1 MRYLAVDYGDKRTGL
16 AVCDAAGTLATPYAV
31 IDTQNAAHLI
41 EQIAQIASKE
51 GIEAIVLGLPLN
63 MDGTEGSRAKRT
75 RAFGQTLS
83 ARLNLPTEYHD
94 ERMSSYIADSFF
106 APGQMTRDEKKKRMD
121 AVAAAVILQ
130 SFLAHRCT
138 AKPVMYRPVIRCVA
152 DAAAMAE
159 RAAAEFVAAA
169 QDAVAQR
176 GMFYAA
182 ISGGK
187 TPRLF
192 FERLAQPDVSSQ
204 IPWDKTCLFWADERC
219 VPPDETESNYRLA
232 LETFLSKV
240 PIPPSQIFRVHG
252 EYEDC
257 ALAADAYESQIQ
269 AVFDLQER
277 QCPVFDLI
285 VLGLGQDGHIASLLP
300 GDPSV
305 SIMDRLTWPV
315 YHDTRLNR
323 VTLTPPVLQNARR
336 LLVLVAGQD
345 KAEIAHQ
352 LFSAPP
358 DTSRFPAY
366 VLWPVLERVLWLLD
380 AAASASMRKFTGAVQ
395 DGMP

>member
-31 IDTQNAAHLI
+31 IETQNAAHLI
-41 EQIAQIASKE
+41 EQIAQIAAKE

-63 MDGTEGSRAKRT
+63 MDGTEGARAKRT

-83 ARLNLPTEYHD
+83 ARLDLPVEFHD

-130 SFLAHRCT
+130 SFLAHRRT
-138 AKPVMYRPVIRCVA
+138 AKPTMYRPVIRCVA

-159 RAAAEFVAAA
+159 RAAAEFAAAA
-169 QDAVAQR
+169 QEAVVQR
-176 GMFYAA
+176 GVFYVA

-192 FERLAQPDVSSQ
+192 FERLARLGIASQ
-204 IPWDKTCLFWADERC
+204 CPWDKTYLFWADERC
-219 VPPDETESNYRLA
+219 VPPDSPDSNYRLA
-232 LETFLSKV
+232 LEAFLSKV
-240 PIPPSQIFRVHG
+240 PIPPSQVFRVHG
-252 EYEDC
+252 EYDDC
-257 ALAADAYESQIQ
+257 ALAADAYESQLQ
-269 AVFDLQER
+269 AVFDLQEG
-277 QCPVFDLI
+277 QFPVFDLI
-285 VLGLGQDGHIASLLP
+285 VLGLGQDGHVASLLP

-305 SIMDRLTWPV
+305 AIMDRLTWPV

-336 LLVLVAGQD
+336 LMVLVAGQD
-345 KAEIAHQ
+345 KAEIVHQ
-352 LFSAPP
+352 LFSSPP

-380 AAASASMRKFTGAVQ
+380 TEASGIINTLNGTAQ
-395 DGMP
+395 D

>member
-16 AVCDAAGTLATPYAV
+16 AVCDAAETLATPYAV
-31 IDTQNAAHLI
+31 IETQNAAHLI
-41 EQIAQIASKE
+41 EQIAQIAAKE

-75 RAFGQTLS
+75 RAFGRSLS
-83 ARLNLPTEYHD
+83 ERLDLPLEYHD

-106 APGQMTRDEKKKRMD
+106 APGLMTRDEKKKRMD
-121 AVAAAVILQ
+121 AVAAGVILQ
-130 SFLAHRCT
+130 SFLEHRT
-138 AKPVMYRPVIRCVA
+138 AAKPAMYRPVIRCVG

-169 QDAVAQR
+169 QEAAAQR
-176 GMFYAA
+176 GMFYVA

-192 FERLAQPDVSSQ
+192 FEQLAQPDISTR
-204 IPWDKTCLFWADERC
+204 IPWDKTMLFWVDERC
-219 VPPDETESNYRLA
+219 VPPDSPDSNYRLA
-232 LETFLSKV
+232 YEAFLSIV
-240 PIPPSQIFRVHG
+240 PIPSSQVFRVHG
-252 EYEDC
+252 EYDDC
-257 ALAADAYESQIQ
+257 ALAADAYESQLQ
-269 AVFDLQER
+269 AVFDLQEG
-277 QCPVFDLI
+277 QFPVFDLI

-336 LLVLVAGQD
+336 LMVLVAGQD
-345 KAEIAHQ
+345 KAATVQ
-352 LFSAPP
+352 TLFASPPEAP
-358 DTSRFPAY
+358 RFPAY
-366 VLWPVLERVLWLLD
+366 VLWPVLNRVLWLLD
-380 AAASASMRKFTGAVQ
+380 TAATERITTLTGLVE
-395 DGMP
+395 D

>member
-16 AVCDAAGTLATPYAV
+16 AVCDAAETLATPYSV
-31 IDTQNAAHLI
+31 IETQNAAYLI
-41 EQIAQIASKE
+41 EQLAQMAAKE
-51 GIEAIVLGLPLN
+51 GIEAVVLGLPLN
-63 MDGTEGSRAKRT
+63 MDGTEGARAKRT
-75 RAFGQTLS
+75 RAFGQSLS
-83 ARLNLPTEYHD
+83 VRLNLPVEYHD

-130 SFLAHRCT
+130 SFLEYRTA
-138 AKPVMYRPVIRCVA
+138 AKPAMYRPVIRCA
-152 DAAAMAE
+152 GDASAMAE

-176 GMFYAA
+176 GEFYAA

-192 FERLAQPDVSSQ
+192 FEQLAQPAVSAQ

-219 VPPDETESNYRLA
+219 VPPDSPDSNYRLA
-232 LETFLSKV
+232 METFLSVV
-240 PIPPSQIFRVHG
+240 PIPSSQVFRVHG
-252 EYEDC
+252 EYDDC
-257 ALAADAYESQIQ
+257 ALAADAYESQLQ
-269 AVFDLQER
+269 AVFDLQEG
-277 QCPVFDLI
+277 QFPVFDLI
-285 VLGLGQDGHIASLLP
+285 VLGMGQDGHIASLLP

-305 SIMDRLTWPV
+305 SAMDRLTWPV

-336 LLVLVAGQD
+336 LRVLVSGQD
-345 KAEIAHQ
+345 KAEIVQA
-352 LFSAPP
+352 LFSSPP
-358 DTSRFPAY
+358 DPQRFPAY

-380 AAASASMRKFTGAVQ
+380 EAAAGSMREFNGEGR
-395 DGMP
+395 D

>member
-16 AVCDAAGTLATPYAV
+16 AVCDAAETLATPYTV
-31 IDTQNAAHLI
+31 IETQNAGYLI
-41 EQIAQIASKE
+41 EQIARIAAKE

-63 MDGTEGSRAKRT
+63 MDGAEGARAKRT
-75 RAFGQTLS
+75 RDFGRMLS
-83 ARLNLPTEYHD
+83 ARLNMPVEFHD

-130 SFLAHRCT
+130 SFLSHSNT
-138 AKPVMYRPVIRCVA
+138 ANPTMYRPVIRCVA
-152 DAAAMAE
+152 DPAAMAE

-169 QDAVAQR
+169 QQAVAQR
-176 GMFYAA
+176 EAFYVA

-187 TPRLF
+187 TPLPF
-192 FERLAQPDVSSQ
+192 FEQLAQPAVSAQ
-204 IPWDKTCLFWADERC
+204 IPWDNTYLFWADERC
-219 VPPDETESNYRLA
+219 VPPDSPDSNYRLA
-232 LETFLSKV
+232 NEALISRV
-240 PIPPSQIFRVHG
+240 PIPAAQVFRIHG
-252 EYEDC
+252 EYDDC

-269 AVFDLQER
+269 AVFELQEG
-277 QCPVFDLI
+277 QFPVFDLI

-305 SIMDRLTWPV
+305 SMRDRLTWPV

-336 LLVLVAGQD
+336 LMVLVAGQD
-345 KAEIAHQ
+345 KATIVHQ
-352 LFSAPP
+352 LFSSPP

-380 AAASASMRKFTGAVQ
+380 MAAA
-395 DGMP
+395 GMINKLNGLSEE